1 MINVAKT
8 EMEAASWGISLRDC
22 MELHVELFA
31 KIDVFDDPVFE
42 REPDEDWRGQVAD
55 VLIENG
61 LRPKANRFL
70 QCSRFANLYECEGDD
85 KHKLFSPVYCDLR
98 YCPRCGG
105 RQFARLIEKY
115 LPIVKTII
123 AQKRP
128 GHRLRL
134 ITLTSRNTGTLT
146 PEQIK
151 RLNLD
156 TKKTLKRLLSKD
168 SSCGAIWCDEV
179 GYENTNLHAHVLLYG
194 PYIAQDD
201 LARVWNE
208 VSGNQVVHIRDAS
221 GCGWKELLYMLK
233 YVSKPPGKD
242 PQFIGSLEVAF
253 HGVRRV
259 HAIGV
264 FYNFSGD
271 DTDSE
276 KSEWSKCPHC
286 GAGITKM
293 PDTEHVHK
301 AILDGRTYIGTKY
314 TPRRK
319 QWLN

>member
-1 MINVAKT
+1 MRTRRHSAGTIAFARCRLYRIQVVKAYDEQQSGAQILVTQSILAVDRYLLRFVAIP
-8 EMEAASWGISLRDC
+8 SRIQ
-22 MELHVELFA
+22 F
-31 KIDVFDDPVFE
+31 F
-42 REPDEDWRGQVAD
+42 
-55 VLIENG
+55 
-61 LRPKANRFL
+61 KAPR
-70 QCSRFANLYECEGDD
+70 
-85 KHKLFSPVYCDLR
+85 LFSPVYCDLR

-115 LPIVKTII
+115 LPIVRAII
-123 AQKRP
+123 SQKRP

-156 TKKTLKRLLSKD
+156 AKKTLKRLLPKD
-168 SSCGAIWCDEV
+168 SSSGALWCDEV

-221 GCGWKELLYMLK
+221 GGGWKELLYMLK

-242 PQFIGSLEVAF
+242 PKFIGSLEVAF

-264 FYNFSGD
+264 FYNFSGGLSHFQRPGQCRD
-271 DTDSE
+271 R
-276 KSEWSKCPHC
+276 PN
-286 GAGITKM
+286 
-293 PDTEHVHK
+293 
-301 AILDGRTYIGTKY
+301 GRNRHQ
-314 TPRRK
+314 PFHS
-319 QWLN
+319 L

>member
-1 MINVAKT
+1 VINVAQA
-8 EMEAASWGISLRDC
+8 EVDAALWGIPLRDR
-22 MELHVELFA
+22 MELEVELFA
-31 KIDVFDDPVFE
+31 TRDVFDDPVFE

-70 QCSRFANLYECEGDD
+70 QCSRFANLYECEGDE

-98 YCPRCGG
+98 YCPRCCL
-105 RQFARLIEKY
+105 RQYARLVKKY
-115 LPIVKTII
+115 LPILKAVN

-128 GHRLRL
+128 GYRQRL
-134 ITLTSRNTGTLT
+134 ITLTTRNTGTLT

-156 TKKTLKRLLSKD
+156 VKKTLKRLLPKD
-168 SSCGAIWCDEV
+168 SSWGALWCDEV

-201 LARVWNE
+201 LARVWHE
-208 VSGNQVVHIRDAS
+208 VSGHQVVHIRDAS
-221 GCGWKELLYMLK
+221 RNGYKALVYMLK
-233 YVSKPPGKD
+233 YVSKLPGND
-242 PQFIGSLEVAF
+242 PNFIGSLEVAF

-286 GAGITKM
+286 GAGITKV
-293 PDTEHVHK
+293 PGTEHVVK

-319 QWLN
+319 EWLN

>member
-1 MINVAKT
+1 
-8 EMEAASWGISLRDC
+8 
-22 MELHVELFA
+22 
-31 KIDVFDDPVFE
+31 
-42 REPDEDWRGQVAD
+42 
-55 VLIENG
+55 
-61 LRPKANRFL
+61 
-70 QCSRFANLYECEGDD
+70 
-85 KHKLFSPVYCDLR
+85 LFSPVYCDLR

-115 LPIVKTII
+115 LPIVKAII

-156 TKKTLKRLLSKD
+156 TKKTLKRLLPKD
-168 SSCGAIWCDEV
+168 SACGALWCDEV

-221 GCGWKELLYMLK
+221 GGGWKELLYMLK

-293 PDTEHVHK
+293 PGTEHVHK